1 MKLQLDKTLV
11 KYSLYIIA
19 LATVLYILHGVIS
32 NVGTIINTA
41 MLALK
46 SVLSLLSP
54 FIIALVVVYLL
65 HPVVCW
71 IETHVM
77 NSKKIS
83 KNDQSSKSKK
93 LMHTKRTVS
102 VLLTYLLVLSI
113 LFLFV
118 YSTYAMIG
126 GQISSKLDINV
137 MIDTITRY
145 SEQYNETFQQLI
157 TRVEASGI
165 SDNLKQQLIKAAQ
178 NLNDVLGSAVGSVF
192 DQVRRLGGNIIDI
205 VLALVIAFYI
215 LKDLD
220 YFKQLYKN
228 IAKVLLSRRKNAKV
242 RSTFH
247 DINVIISKFIR
258 GQLLDGLI
266 VGVLSSAALAIVGL
280 DFAVLI
286 GMTAGIANII
296 PYFGPII
303 GSVPAV
309 IIGLLSGSPI
319 KALLAVIAL
328 VAVQQIDGALI
339 APKVVGESVGLHPVF
354 VILSIIVGGAF
365 FGLLGMLLAVPA
377 AAIIKLFITKWV
389 EGSNEQKT
397 D

>member
-1 MKLQLDKTLV
+1 MKIQIDKTLV

-19 LATVLYILHGVIS
+19 IATILYVLYGIIS
-32 NVGTIINTA
+32 NLGIILSTV

-46 SVLSLLSP
+46 SILSLLSP
-54 FIIALVVVYLL
+54 FIIALVIVYLL

-71 IETHVM
+71 IEKHVM
-77 NSKKIS
+77 NNKKFA
-83 KNDQSSKSKK
+83 KTNQNDQNKK
-93 LMHTKRTVS
+93 MVHMKRTLS
-102 VLLTYLLVLSI
+102 VLLTYLLVLGI

-137 MIDTITRY
+137 MIDSIARY
-145 SEQYNETFQQLI
+145 SEQYNETFRQLI
-157 TRVEASGI
+157 AQLESSGM
-165 SDNLKQQLIKAAQ
+165 SDNLKQQFIQTAQ
-178 NLNDVLGSAVGSVF
+178 SLNNILGSSMDTVF
-192 DQVRRLGGNIIDI
+192 DQVKKLGSNVINI
-205 VLALVIAFYI
+205 VLALIIAFYI

-228 IAKVLLSRRKNAKV
+228 IAKVLFSRRENAKI
-242 RSTFH
+242 RSIFH

-266 VGVLSSAALAIVGL
+266 VGVLSSIALAIVGL

-309 IIGLLSGSPI
+309 IVGLLSGSPI
-319 KALLAVIAL
+319 KALLGVIAL
-328 VAVQQIDGALI
+328 IAVQQVDGAVI

-354 VILSIIVGGAF
+354 VILSIIIGGAY
-365 FGLLGMLLAVPA
+365 FGLLGMLLAVPT
-377 AAIIKLFITKWV
+377 AAIIKLFVVRWL
-389 EGSNEQKT
+389 ENSNEQKAE
-397 D
+397 

>member
-1 MKLQLDKTLV
+1 MKIQIDKTLV

-19 LATVLYILHGVIS
+19 LATVLYVLYGIIS
-32 NVGTIINTA
+32 HLGTILSTV

-46 SVLSLLSP
+46 SILSLLSP
-54 FIIALVVVYLL
+54 FIIALVIVYLL

-71 IETHVM
+71 IEKHVM
-77 NSKKIS
+77 SNKKFA
-83 KNDQSSKSKK
+83 KTNQNEQTKK
-93 LMHTKRTVS
+93 TVHMKRTLS

-113 LFLFV
+113 LFLFF

-137 MIDTITRY
+137 MINSITRY
-145 SEQYNETFQQLI
+145 SEQYNETFRQLI
-157 TRVEASGI
+157 AQLESSGI
-165 SDNLKQQLIKAAQ
+165 SDNIKQQLIQTAQ
-178 NLNDVLGSAVGSVF
+178 NLNDILGSAMGAVF
-192 DQVRRLGGNIIDI
+192 DQVKKLGSNIINI
-205 VLALVIAFYI
+205 LLASIIAFYI

-228 IAKVLLSRRKNAKV
+228 IAKILFSRRENAKI

-266 VGVLSSAALAIVGL
+266 VGALSSIALAIVGL

-303 GSVPAV
+303 GTIPAV
-309 IIGLLSGSPI
+309 IVGLLSGNPF

-328 VAVQQIDGALI
+328 LAVQQIDSAII

-354 VILSIIVGGAF
+354 VILSIIIGGAY

-377 AAIIKLFITKWV
+377 AAIIKLFIVRWL
-389 EGSNEQKT
+389 ESNSEQKT
-397 D
+397 L